1 MKKNSIVTVVRYFI
15 LMVVNENTI
24 VSIVK
29 DFILIVAKVKQRR
42 DFRSGLKQR
51 SERSQ

>member
-1 MKKNSIVTVVRYFI
+1 
-15 LMVVNENTI
+15 MVVNENTI

-51 SERSQ
+51 SERSQWFYFNNSEVKGCSD

>member
-1 MKKNSIVTVVRYFI
+1 
-15 LMVVNENTI
+15 MVVNENTI

-29 DFILIVAKVKQRR
+29 GFILIVAKVKQRR

-51 SERSQ
+51 SECSQ